1 MQAPFGMRIN
11 CHLAALEF
19 KLPHIMITIPSSISS
34 VEIVGPMPLKVPL
47 PDNGLFI
54 FVDGG
59 QSHQKHRVGIS
70 VGDGD
75 SHSGPC
81 TIAFP
86 TQKDFSDLKGTLD
99 LLPPHLRQLNLH
111 GYFGGRWDHQL
122 AVLMDLHQWLRT
134 QNQCVASISPSFNF
148 YSAGDYAIDD
158 HGPFG
163 LVLLASAKVTLS
175 GDCEYQIQAGQNL
188 QELSS
193 HGISNKAFGKILL
206 KTSGPIL
213 WARGKMEDVL

>member
-1 MQAPFGMRIN
+1 MQAPFAMRIN

-19 KLPHIMITIPSSISS
+19 KLPHIMIQFPVSTSS
-34 VEIVGPMPLKVPL
+34 VELVGPMALKVPL
-47 PDNGLFI
+47 PDQGHFI

-59 QSHQKHRVGIS
+59 ERHRQNRTGPS

-75 SHSGPC
+75 SNSGPC
-81 TIAFP
+81 TIIFP
-86 TQKDFSDLKGTLD
+86 EQKDFSDLKGALD
-99 LLPPHLRQLNLH
+99 LLPPNLRQLNLH
-111 GYFGGRWDHQL
+111 GFLGGRWDHQL
-122 AVLMDLHQWLRT
+122 AVLMDLQQWLRT
-134 QNQCVASISPSFNF
+134 QNQCVASLEPSFNF
-148 YSAGDYAIDD
+148 FSAGEYAIDE

-163 LVLLASAKVTLS
+163 LMLLARAKVTLS
-175 GDCEYQIQAGQNL
+175 GDCEYKIDEGKSL

-193 HGISNKAFGKILL
+193 HGISNRAFGKILL